1 MNGWA
6 ASRVSNTP
14 ASTRQGATTQK
25 VRTKTATT
33 NKSVRIATPQKQTV
47 SRTAKTPT
55 TKNTTQ
61 RSATQKTSVK
71 SRANVVARNTTET
84 RTGAEYESC
93 KNAYFACMDQ
103 FCQLKNDDYR
113 RCSCS
118 NRISALQTAKDNL
131 TQANEQLNTFNENL
145 EIVGKTAAQAIAMN
159 TASDGEQA
167 LTKDKTA
174 STALLNAILNT
185 IRGDDSRVEHSAL
198 SDLNSI
204 DLSFDS
210 ANSFGTTDAG
220 QIIASYNG
228 QELYSAVY
236 PQCRSAVKS
245 SCNDASL
252 QRAVNAYL
260 MAIEQDCNT
269 VQTAITNKQKETHAA
284 IRESS
289 SMLDLARADNH
300 KNHNSDDIATCLAN
314 VESAILSEEVCGK
327 NYHKCLD
334 NGKYIDVT
342 TGAPIS
348 GVVDFY
354 KLGTLLKFTP
364 GRSNETQKLAQNPDN
379 QEFVSSFEKHVK
391 QFAEPALDKCLDNAQ
406 VVWKDYLNKA
416 MLDIYY
422 AQQSKVNEIKQGC
435 FDFVSA
441 CYMNNNTAITTAMQ
455 GLLTNQTNIIKP
467 ETITLTKELCSDYIE
482 SCNNMFDNNIIS
494 EYVQNRNDVDSLSAC
509 RAIAK
514 QCFDGY
520 GGQNYENFYHPYS
533 GLFESGKAIDW
544 FTLYECEN
552 QECASPT
559 IKSECAKQLYNTE
572 GCREHLVEAFGG
584 LNYYKNQNVYGN
596 VNDKGIRPRLLQPKG
611 VATEIYN
618 QIIDTLQTQCSNLD
632 GKFLTQQTV
641 SGTTYAKTYNQNNFC
656 QLTVDNESR
665 YKNLFRTYSIGKQE
679 SYSYWNP
686 EKYQCDGPTLSM
698 NLAATP
704 QRKTVKLKR
713 VKSRAGGND
722 YFGGTSAG
730 NAFGNEVGLIGENEY
745 VRQEVNIIDHD
756 LHNWCGGWD
765 TDYKTILENICPRDY
780 ANDIDI
786 KSWGIC
792 SCWENGARRSNDG
805 TSIRCTA
812 SFPVQP
818 LKTYSI
824 NTNVAPY
831 NAELVTTYGLNN
843 SCSTWNF
850 ITKINQDPN
859 AATLTGNEQI
869 LLNDEIATSTFTKWP
884 FQTETKP
891 SDQDWCT
898 AQVNDQNLVC
908 PFGVNLTNTKKC
920 AECPFG
926 GGKRQKQIGNET
938 VTKCCPPLHTNK
950 SSATSLSY
958 HYLSDNDA
966 TYCCPTNNSTIV
978 TIGKYKYCCPPNT
991 DSVNNTKIFLDENTN
1006 IYKCCPDSSTGL
1018 TTDGKCSGQT
1028 TDPVLP
1034 ETPIA
1039 STDIS
1044 DTIMKN
1050 NPNDQIYFPGKT
1062 DVTEESVD

>member
-6 ASRVSNTP
+6 ASRISNTP

-93 KNAYFACMDQ
+93 KNAFFACMDQ

-185 IRGDDSRVEHSAL
+185 IRGSDSRVEHSKL

-204 DLSFDS
+204 DLSFDA

-245 SCNDASL
+245 NCNDASL

-300 KNHNSDDIATCLAN
+300 KKHNSDDIATCLAN

-334 NGKYIDVT
+334 NGKYIDVS
-342 TGAPIS
+342 TGAPIT

-364 GRSNETQKLAQNPDN
+364 GRNNETQKLAQNPDN
-379 QEFVSSFEKHVK
+379 QEFVYSFEKHVK
-391 QFAEPALDKCLDNAQ
+391 QFAEPALDKCYDNAQ
-406 VVWKDYLNKA
+406 VVWQDYLNKA

-441 CYMNNNTAITTAMQ
+441 CYMNSNTAITAAMQ
-455 GLLTNQTNIIKP
+455 GLLATQTNVLKP
-467 ETITLTKELCSDYIE
+467 GAINLTKELCSNYIE

-533 GLFESGKAIDW
+533 GLFEPGKAIDW
-544 FTLYECEN
+544 FTLYECDN
-552 QECASPT
+552 QECSNPKL
-559 IKSECAKQLYNTE
+559 KSECAKQLYNTE
-572 GCREHLVEAFGG
+572 GCREHIVEAFGG
-584 LNYYKNQNVYGN
+584 LNYYSTSRQYGILTK
-596 VNDKGIRPRLLQPKG
+596 DGISPRLLQSKG

-618 QIIDTLQTQCSNLD
+618 QIIDTLQTQCANLD
-632 GKFLTQQTV
+632 GKFLNIRTV
-641 SGTTYAKTYNQNNFC
+641 TGAAYQYTYNQNDFC
-656 QLTVDNESR
+656 QLTVNDHSR
-665 YKNLFRTYSIGKQE
+665 YKKLFTTYSIGKKE
-679 SYSYWNP
+679 NYSVWNP
-686 EKYQCDGPTLSM
+686 LLNCDYGNHHGNAFSAVRQK
-698 NLAATP
+698 NAIKI
-704 QRKTVKLKR
+704 RR
-713 VKSRAGGND
+713 IKSRAGGIEVVGDNFAD
-722 YFGGTSAG
+722 PYVGGSVVS
-730 NAFGNEVGLIGENEY
+730 ERV
-745 VRQEVNIIDHD
+745 QIDGD
-756 LHNWCGGWD
+756 EPYLSSPDFCYGGWE
-765 TDYKTILENICPRDY
+765 TKARETLENICPRDY
-780 ANDIDI
+780 ENDIDI

-792 SCWENGARRSNDG
+792 SCWENGGRRSNDG
-805 TSIRCTA
+805 TTIRCMA
-812 SFPVQP
+812 SFPVTP
-818 LKTYSI
+818 LKTYNI
-824 NTNVAPY
+824 NTYVAPY
-831 NAELVTTYGLNN
+831 SAEQVTTSGLNHA
-843 SCSTWNF
+843 CSTASF
-850 ITKINQDPN
+850 ITEINQDPSLAALLPSEGQVLMN
-859 AATLTGNEQI
+859 AET
-869 LLNDEIATSTFTKWP
+869 ATSTFSLWP
-884 FQTETKP
+884 FETTKKP
-891 SDQDWCT
+891 TDQDWCT
-898 AQVNDQNLVC
+898 AEVNDKNQVC
-908 PFGVNLTNTKKC
+908 PFGVKLTNSKEC
-920 AECPFG
+920 AQCPFDG
-926 GGKRQKQIGNET
+926 PVQTQGNT
-938 VTKCCPPLHTNK
+938 SKCCPPTHNNE
-950 SSATSLSY
+950 STSTTLYYYRLSN
-958 HYLSDNDA
+958 NDV
-966 TYCCPTNNSTIV
+966 TLCCPTTDSTIV
-978 TIGKYKYCCPPNT
+978 TLENVGKFCCPSSGGT
-991 DSVNNTKIFLDENTN
+991 AHTKIFQDSTTNT
-1006 IYKCCPDSSTGL
+1006 YGCCPEST
-1018 TTDGKCSGQT
+1018 TTFTNEKCDGQT
-1028 TDPVLP
+1028 DPT
-1034 ETPIA
+1034 TP
-1039 STDIS
+1039 STPVESINTS
-1044 DTIMKN
+1044 DVIMTN
-1050 NPNDQIYFPGKT
+1050 DPNAGTYFPGAT
-1062 DVTEESVD
+1062 DVTQTSAGE